1 MPLSGGCPLGFAW
14 GWSGFVGGWAGGT
27 RGRSENCTFLLRAPL
42 SRAGAPKR
50 LALVVGATF
59 RGRPYDALSER
70 RMRQIRMC
78 GVRRVVGNGATSVEL
93 RHQHRRKR
101 PLPASVKA
109 CPRNA
114 RGDHRRRRVYALN
127 NYSTGFAG
135 TGSSGLST
143 GASGLDLH
151 DDVLVAVAAAV
162 LHKDESGNE
171 A

>member
-14 GWSGFVGGWAGGT
+14 GWSGFVGGWAGST
-27 RGRSENCTFLLRAPL
+27 RCRSGNCTFLLRAPL

-50 LALVVGATF
+50 LALAQPSAGDRVN
-59 RGRPYDALSER
+59 ALSER
-70 RMRQIRMC
+70 RMRQICMC
-78 GVRRVVGNGATSVEL
+78 GARRVVGNGATNVEL
-93 RHQHRRKR
+93 RH
-101 PLPASVKA
+101 PASPETA
-109 CPRNA
+109 TPRLSKSLSTE
-114 RGDHRRRRVYALN
+114 RTGRSSPSTRLCVN

-143 GASGLDLH
+143 GASSLDLH
-151 DDVLVAVAAAV
+151 DDVLGVVAAAV